1 MLGGGLG
8 LGFGG
13 MARIPSSM
21 STADLDRV
29 LPQLVDRGLPGGG
42 EFLVAE
48 VDENS
53 PVMIA
58 TLVWHGF
65 LPMGG
70 MGLLLPKIHE
80 HRCLLEP
87 DNMHVGKK
95 VRKRT
100 KRGHFHLTVSKAW
113 PEVVRGIQEH
123 TFTEDKGDCW
133 LSDELAKA
141 WLAVNSLD
149 DERRRGVSF
158 HSVELWHTA
167 SCKLVAGEIGY
178 TCGGVYSSCTG
189 FTLKDEYPGSGS
201 VQLAAL
207 GRWLVR
213 CGFQLWD
220 LGMEL
225 DYKVELGGQTV
236 RRSEWARRS
245 RALRL
250 EQAAALRS
258 PDGAEAGDA
267 TNLITQG
274 GSPEGSG
281 LQPPS
286 KRPTGAAKAPEE
298 LPDRKKR

>member
-1 MLGGGLG
+1 M
-8 LGFGG
+8 
-13 MARIPSSM
+13 
-21 STADLDRV
+21 
-29 LPQLVDRGLPGGG
+29 
-42 EFLVAE
+42 AE

-87 DNMHVGKK
+87 GNMHVGKK

-267 TNLITQG
+267 ADLITQG

-286 KRPTGAAKAPEE
+286 KRPTGAVKAPEE